1 MTLFD
6 EIKSKIKFIFNKTN
20 IYLLIFVLLIFI
32 LDRISKIKIIDNLNE
47 NSFFLNNFIN
57 LDLVWNTGVGFGL
70 LSTNSILIYNFVTAL
85 ITFVILVLIYMAVIS
100 TSLDKYIYSVIIGGA
115 FGNYYDRLS
124 YNAVPDFIDL
134 HYKDFHW
141 FTFNVADIFITLGI
155 IAFII
160 RGFYINNE

>member
-1 MTLFD
+1 MLT
-6 EIKSKIKFIFNKTN
+6 
-20 IYLLIFVLLIFI
+20 
-32 LDRISKIKIIDNLNE
+32 
-47 NSFFLNNFIN
+47 NFIN

-141 FTFNVADIFITLGI
+141 FTFNVADIFISIAIL
-155 IAFII
+155 AFII
-160 RGFYINNE
+160 NGFFF